1 MKKEVKNETINN
13 EVKEKA
19 EEVVETVKESFEED
33 VVEEEVKESKLKR
46 GINWIKAHKTEIAL
60 GAVAVVGGM
69 VGYALGHVKEDD
81 TIAIES
87 GEDYVKITDKSDE
100 PVDVELTSEEQVS
113 EEA

>member
-1 MKKEVKNETINN
+1 MTKKEVKNEAINN
-13 EVKEKA
+13 EVKE

-33 VVEEEVKESKLKR
+33 VVEEVKESKFRK
-46 GINWIKAHKTEIAL
+46 GINWIKSHKTEIAL

-69 VGYALGHVKEDD
+69 VGYALGHATEDD
-81 TIAIES
+81 TVSIES

-100 PVDVELTSEEQVS
+100 PNYVDVEVTSEEPVS

>member
-1 MKKEVKNETINN
+1 MKKEVKNENVNN

-33 VVEEEVKESKLKR
+33 VVEEVKESKLKR
-46 GINWIKAHKTEIAL
+46 GINWIKSHKTEIAL

-69 VGYALGHVKEDD
+69 VGYALGHAKEDD
-81 TIAIES
+81 TVTIES
-87 GEDYVKITDKSDE
+87 GEDYLKVTEKYEE
-100 PVDVELTSEEQVS
+100 PVDVELTSEEPVS